1 MESTVEEALRT
12 LLDGQSAFDYAR
24 VRELAAPMK
33 PTIPK
38 LVTPEVPDLQ
48 IYDALLAEAIR

>member
-1 MESTVEEALRT
+1 M
-12 LLDGQSAFDYAR
+12 
-24 VRELAAPMK
+24 VRELAAPVK
-33 PTIPK
+33 PTIPQ